1 MRLLL
6 HHKAAVD
13 HKDKLGRTAL
23 DHTQNEFQSDGIK
36 AVVRLLEN
44 AIKHTNH
51 AHSKRKSTS
60 SFEQNVEQ
68 LAKPAEALVRQ
79 LHGACREVEAEM
91 DAGVVDR
98 RTGGPKL
105 GLDPNGRYIVPAST
119 PLYMTKDALGR
130 NVFASPW

>member
-68 LAKPAEALVRQ
+68 LAKPEATLGQHAPHAGQMYDTGLPVVR
-79 LHGACREVEAEM
+79 RV
-91 DAGVVDR
+91 R
-98 RTGGPKL
+98 
-105 GLDPNGRYIVPAST
+105 
-119 PLYMTKDALGR
+119 PLQMKMG
-130 NVFASPW
+130 